1 MALTRVYCGLAATD
15 VATWLTVAVVDDA
28 GRLLDL
34 CELSDDPAGY
44 GRLGALLAERS
55 TGAAP
60 VAADRGDHLIGQL
73 LAAAN
78 RPIAIADPESVADFA
93 ERFCDDESPEERDS
107 APSQRRAVGLA
118 RALQAGALSA
128 MAQTPAWEL
137 DDFKPVLA
145 AHAAVTAGR
154 QAAAVALR
162 EVLRELY
169 PAALRAYPD
178 PAERVPLK
186 ILDAL
191 PEPGMLST
199 APSAGNRD
207 ASLVAELSATGV
219 ADPTTAVAAI
229 TALRVAA
236 QESPRRNAHRM
247 LGPVVAETVRQA
259 VAAVRACD
267 AASAALVAT
276 LVERLGSGS
285 PAVEPQRPRLVPV
298 APVSP
303 APRRAFGPAAEVPA
317 SRVAPR
323 ERTPSAAAA
332 GITATATPPAATPFS
347 RAPMPSYPAAAP
359 FEPAATF
366 GPTHAPPAVPTPR
379 QPSRFSPLARE
390 AAPHVSPLAREGAPH
405 VSPLAPGKD
414 AGAGD
419 RTNA

>member
-1 MALTRVYCGLAATD
+1 MQVACLTCVSSVTTRRAT
-15 VATWLTVAVVDDA
+15 A
-28 GRLLDL
+28 GWAR
-34 CELSDDPAGY
+34 CS
-44 GRLGALLAERS
+44 RS
-55 TGAAP
+55 ARRGAAP

-93 ERFCDDESPEERDS
+93 ERFCDDDSPDERDS
-107 APSQRRAVGLA
+107 PPTQRRAVGLA

-276 LVERLGSGS
+276 LVERLGPVS

-303 APRRAFGPAAEVPA
+303 APRRTFGPAAEVPA

-332 GITATATPPAATPFS
+332 GVGRAAGASPAASPSRPPPAARLRTGR
-347 RAPMPSYPAAAP
+347 RAPANPRAAC
-359 FEPAATF
+359 
-366 GPTHAPPAVPTPR
+366 GPDTAPAVEPPV
-379 QPSRFSPLARE
+379 ARE
-390 AAPHVSPLAREGAPH
+390 TTPDPAS
-405 VSPLAPGKD
+405 
-414 AGAGD
+414 
-419 RTNA
+419 